1 MNRTL
6 ADLKAYGK
14 GYMRNRSG
22 AFFAFIFP
30 VILILLFGAIF
41 SNTGTKTTLN
51 VQNLDKDAL
60 GNDSP
65 ESARLI
71 AGLKATGAL
80 DIKMIPSDVN
90 IDNYIR
96 DNSLSVALLIPHG
109 FNYSVD
115 HNILAN
121 VTIMGDP
128 TQGSFGV
135 VAGVVSAVVNQRNIE
150 LLYGSAKILV
160 RAENIGSEQFRYID
174 FFIPGMIGFIVL
186 TSPMFSMASVCA
198 EFRGRGY
205 FKLLAST
212 PLTKSEW
219 LVSKILWYV
228 LLMFSSI
235 AVMYVVGVGVYG
247 ARVVITPIAILLI
260 MAGTFLFTSLGMFLG
275 IFVSNPESAAA
286 IANAIGFPMMFLSGT
301 FFPIEQMPDF
311 MQKIAG
317 VLPLTYLT
325 QGLRATMVL
334 GNDVTAA
341 VDLLVVLVIGVVF
354 FVLAARAMS
363 WKGK

>member
-30 VILILLFGAIF
+30 VILILIFGAIF
-41 SNTGTKTTLN
+41 SQTSTKYTLYVQDLDNTANSRLFCTYLN
-51 VQNLDKDAL
+51 FTGVLDVKMVPMDANL
-60 GNDSP
+60 ND
-65 ESARLI
+65 
-71 AGLKATGAL
+71 
-80 DIKMIPSDVN
+80 
-90 IDNYIR
+90 YIR
-96 DNSLSVALLIPHG
+96 DKSITVALQIPAG
-109 FNYSVD
+109 YSGAIVSGSQFN
-115 HNILAN
+115 L
-121 VTIMGDP
+121 TLKGDP
-128 TQGSFGV
+128 SQSTFGAV
-135 VAGVVSAVVNQRNIE
+135 VGIINGVVSYVNLQRAAASPAIQV
-150 LLYGSAKILV
+150 KTQ
-160 RAENIGSEQFRYID
+160 NIGSSSFRYID

-219 LVSKILWYV
+219 LVSKILWYIV
-228 LLMFSSI
+228 LMFSSI
-235 AVMYVVGVGVYG
+235 AVMYVVGVAAYG
-247 ARVVITPIAILLI
+247 AKVMITPLAILLI

-301 FFPIEQMPDF
+301 FFPLEQMPDYL
-311 MQKIAG
+311 QKAAG

-334 GNDVTAA
+334 GNETTAA
-341 VDLLVVLVIGVVF
+341 IDLAIVLVIGVIF